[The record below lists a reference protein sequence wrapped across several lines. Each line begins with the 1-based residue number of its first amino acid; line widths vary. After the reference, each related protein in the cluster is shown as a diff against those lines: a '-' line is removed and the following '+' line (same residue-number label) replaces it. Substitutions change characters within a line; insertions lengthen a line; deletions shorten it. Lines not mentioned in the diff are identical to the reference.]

1 MIVASEAA
9 AIMSLPWEPL
19 RCRSP
24 SSRRAGRPSV
34 DDHSGLAQPDR
45 CAPSNPTATHDI
57 TVHGKPLIRYRF
69 SRNAIRL
76 PHWM

>member
-19 RCRSP
+19 RCPSP

-34 DDHSGLAQPDR
+34 DDHSGFGAAQIR
-45 CAPSNPTATHDI
+45 AANPTATYDF

-69 SRNAIRL
+69 RRNATRL
-76 PHWM
+76 PHWI